1 MLVTRPV
8 DFQSKVKS
16 KRQTSEDLEVKL
28 EPLTPKP
35 VKPLATAVSS
45 DNQEKGGSGSS
56 SPKKPVDP
64 VAWINEN
71 FFSELDDNRCGQ

>member
-8 DFQSKVKS
+8 HFQSKVKS
-16 KRQTSEDLEVKL
+16 KRQPSEDLEVKL

-35 VKPLATAVSS
+35 VKPLATAESS